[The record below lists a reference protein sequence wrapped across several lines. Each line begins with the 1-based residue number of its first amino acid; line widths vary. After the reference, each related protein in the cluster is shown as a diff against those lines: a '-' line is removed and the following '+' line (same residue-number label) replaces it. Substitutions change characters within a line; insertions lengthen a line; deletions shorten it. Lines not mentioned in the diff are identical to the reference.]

1 VGRNKCSKTITPTL
15 PTNINNIISSVEDHV
30 LSKTTLKI
38 ITQPPI
44 AQETPPP
51 SERKYSI
58 SEIALSK
65 MEKHDTK
72 IKQHNH
78 RRETLAKLSR
88 QEDHFL
94 DECITMAK
102 DERTDMAKA
111 NTTDGRR
118 LAIDK
123 GYDKSNARP
132 TPGIKQQWRNKSYR
146 LCSAF
151 KRTAMRLLTNKKQV
165 TFGATISIQAAER
178 AHEVI

>member
-1 VGRNKCSKTITPTL
+1 MVRNKCSKTITPTSQ
-15 PTNINNIISSVEDHV
+15 TNINNIISSVEDHV

-94 DECITMAK
+94 DECITMAE
-102 DERTDMAKA
+102 DE
-111 NTTDGRR
+111 G
-118 LAIDK
+118 
-123 GYDKSNARP
+123 KSEYNRWEKI
-132 TPGIKQQWRNKSYR
+132 GHR
-146 LCSAF
+146 
-151 KRTAMRLLTNKKQV
+151 
-165 TFGATISIQAAER
+165 
-178 AHEVI
+178 